1 MSIGFVSPNFGRS
14 EPASGL
20 LARCEGKRALRLP
33 GGAEAFAQVIL
44 RLALSIGMRQQATQL
59 ALVAGPYAP
68 RSKGVQLMLLLC
80 GQLDDVLRVA
90 VPDGLRGVSNPS
102 LQTIP
107 LVPSLSM
114 APDWPSHFDPRSLW
128 ARTSRLVGGWSS

>member
-1 MSIGFVSPNFGRS
+1 M
-14 EPASGL
+14 L
-20 LARCEGKRALRLP
+20 
-33 GGAEAFAQVIL
+33 
-44 RLALSIGMRQQATQL
+44 
-59 ALVAGPYAP
+59 
-68 RSKGVQLMLLLC
+68 LLLC

-114 APDWPSHFDPRSLW
+114 AKHGEGWGFSLESVNL
-128 ARTSRLVGGWSS
+128 AMGA